1 MNTQLIGVRFEER
14 KQTKT
19 CLSQPGIENKW
30 KVGQGV
36 IAEEE
41 GVLCFGK
48 IDWVS
53 APDLGYEEII
63 PQSVSKRFTKIR
75 PATSTEEE
83 NAIKNEVLAKEAF
96 LFCRSCIKARELN
109 MKLVNAQ
116 ILIDKTKFIF
126 YFTAPVRID
135 FRDLV
140 KDLVQQYHSRIEL
153 RQIGVRHE
161 TQRIGALGDC
171 GMSVC
176 CNRYLKDFAP
186 VTIKMAKE
194 QNLFL
199 NPTKISG
206 ICGRLLCCLSYEQ
219 ENYENFNKSCPKVGK
234 RYQTQHGDVRILRCN
249 MFRNTVIVLSE
260 GGNEEEIPLEEWEY
274 LNVKLISS
282 SNEKTSSDQDSHTPL
297 KTSNENN
304 IKERELAK
312 LLDDKGNELDFES
325 ESKQSLDK
333 NLKHYPKKTPH
344 HDATSPDT
352 TGHNAT
358 GNEATGNESTGHNAM
373 GYVDKNKF
381 NK

>member
-1 MNTQLIGVRFEER
+1 MNIQLIGVRFEER

-19 CLSQPGIENKW
+19 CLPQPDIKNEL

-41 GVLCFGK
+41 GFLCFGK
-48 IDWVS
+48 IVWISD
-53 APDLGYEEII
+53 PDTGHEEIV

-75 PATSTEEE
+75 PATSKEEE
-83 NAIKNEVLAKEAF
+83 NAIKNETLAKEAF
-96 LFCRSCIKARELN
+96 LFCRSCIKTRELN

-116 ILIDKTKFIF
+116 ILIDKSKFIF

-140 KDLVQQYHSRIEL
+140 KDLVHQYHTRIEL

-219 ENYENFNKSCPKVGK
+219 ENYENFNKSCPKIGK
-234 RYQTQHGDVRILRCN
+234 RYQTQHGDVRVLRCN
-249 MFRNTVIVLSE
+249 MFRNTVIALSE
-260 GGNEEEIPLEEWEY
+260 NGNEEEIPLEEWEF
-274 LNVKLISS
+274 LNPKLISN
-282 SNEKTSSDQDSHTPL
+282 SNDNASFEQDSRAPS
-297 KTSNENN
+297 KGSNENN

-312 LLDDKGNELDFES
+312 LLDDKGNELDFEN
-325 ESKQSLDK
+325 ESKQPPRK
-333 NLKHYPKKTPH
+333 ELKQYPKKTSH
-344 HDATSPDT
+344 HDEISNDTS
-352 TGHNAT
+352 GSV
-358 GNEATGNESTGHNAM
+358 GN
-373 GYVDKNKF
+373 VDKNKF